1 VINSLGHHAQAELH
15 SVHMRCSNCCCTN
28 CQVAAAADIPAINS
42 FGALLML
49 ILMSQQTLQQA
60 LLSHSTKRHCS
71 ENHMFIASVRAYKS
85 KLAAGDSAGADAQ
98 RAMIVEKFINAGEL
112 QVNLSSWT
120 VQHTL
125 MCAASSDA
133 HCFDAAADEICK
145 LMSTDIWHKFT
156 RSVEYLSLTAEERN
170 SGYSTALVEH
180 EHEHSDA
187 VPVAAAAAAA
197 AATTT
202 AATEAVSSDCSSD
215 VHTQQQHEHQH
226 QQQQQEQQRQT
237 EMSPA
242 HSCSPAAA
250 DLEEDDG
257 YSSSTSST
265 VSNSSMGT
273 LMSSN
278 DSRAHVYSG
287 DASPPPRLSILT
299 SASFHGSGMYACC
312 ETE

>member
-1 VINSLGHHAQAELH
+1 MI
-15 SVHMRCSNCCCTN
+15 
-28 CQVAAAADIPAINS
+28 
-42 FGALLML
+42 
-49 ILMSQQTLQQA
+49 QQTLQQA
-60 LLSHSTKRHCS
+60 LLSHSEKRHCL

-85 KLAAGDSAGADAQ
+85 KFAAGDSAGADAQ
-98 RAMIVEKFINAGEL
+98 RAVIVEKFINAGEL

-170 SGYSTALVEH
+170 SGYSTALDEH

-187 VPVAAAAAAA
+187 GSVAAVAAAAI
-197 AATTT
+197 
-202 AATEAVSSDCSSD
+202 EAVSSDCTSD
-215 VHTQQQHEHQH
+215 MHTQQQHEP
-226 QQQQQEQQRQT
+226 QQQQQQQQQQRQIQL
-237 EMSPA
+237 SPA
-242 HSCSPAAA
+242 HRCLHSCSPAAA
-250 DLEEDDG
+250 EVDEDNDG
-257 YSSSTSST
+257 YSSSTCST

-278 DSRAHVYSG
+278 DSRAHVHVYSG

-299 SASFHGSGMYACC
+299 SAPFHSSSMYACF

>member
-1 VINSLGHHAQAELH
+1 
-15 SVHMRCSNCCCTN
+15 M
-28 CQVAAAADIPAINS
+28 
-42 FGALLML
+42 LL
-49 ILMSQQTLQQA
+49 QTLRQA
-60 LLSHSTKRHCS
+60 LLSHSKKRHCS

-85 KLAAGDSAGADAQ
+85 MFAAGDSAGADAQ
-98 RAMIVEKFINAGEL
+98 RAVIVEKFINAGEL

-187 VPVAAAAAAA
+187 GPVAAVAAAAI
-197 AATTT
+197 
-202 AATEAVSSDCSSD
+202 EAVSSDCTSD
-215 VHTQQQHEHQH
+215 MHTQQQLEQQQ
-226 QQQQQEQQRQT
+226 QQQQQEQQQQQQEQQQQQQQQRQIQL
-237 EMSPA
+237 SPA
-242 HSCSPAAA
+242 HRCSHSCSPAAA
-250 DLEEDDG
+250 EVDEDNDG
-257 YSSSTSST
+257 YSSSTCST

-278 DSRAHVYSG
+278 DSRAHVHVYSG

-299 SASFHGSGMYACC
+299 SAPFHSSSMYACF